1 MGNIKWQIIAYPFM
15 FVKLRN
21 LNNKVARLSISYN
34 FEPLM
39 SIQRIDL
46 VLATMEYKPPSHWA
60 MGSQEKT
67 TLIISVFGFFIFPIK
82 MLSWLIIT
90 ALLWSE
96 THDSSF
102 LQKIGK
108 WEREDP
114 PPHHLGP
121 SPLMASPPP
130 PHSESWCLVGWSNRD
145 PSKINVPCLS
155 F

>member
-1 MGNIKWQIIAYPFM
+1 M

-21 LNNKVARLSISYN
+21 LNNKVARVSISSN

-39 SIQRIDL
+39 SIQRTDL
-46 VLATMEYKPPSHWA
+46 VLATMEYKPNINHLATHWA

-67 TLIISVFGFFIFPIK
+67 TLIISVLGFFICPIK
-82 MLSWLIIT
+82 MLIWLIIT

-96 THDSSF
+96 THDSNF
-102 LQKIGK
+102 LQKTGK

-114 PPHHLGP
+114 PPHQLGP

-130 PHSESWCLVGWSNRD
+130 PHSESWCLVGRSNRD